1 MNHWDRIILE
11 DHVPGSALA
20 PQLERLFA
28 QQRQH
33 WSLLRE
39 GEASLATIETKTLE
53 CSGAQV
59 IVQANPVRKR
69 SIHARVDEKSIAAR
83 SCFLCPENM
92 PAEERGIGLGD
103 LVVLPN
109 PYPILRRHCTVP
121 ERTHRPQRLAGR
133 IVKLLE
139 LAQVMG
145 PEMLVFYNGARCG
158 ASAPDH
164 FHLQACD
171 ARNIPLLSEL
181 PLAGNGALCQAHSS
195 FGRNM
200 LLMADPQADRLQQQI
215 EHALSLLVEKGVAG
229 EKGVGTLLPERPF
242 GCFAQKSPDP
252 FFSEP
257 MFNLIALVRD
267 GRYWAILFPR
277 AAHRPSCFSAPGDAQ
292 LAISPAALEMVGL
305 LVVSDPA
312 QLDRVDAQTAHTIY
326 QEVCLNDTRF
336 AQFMQGVQA

>member
-33 WSLLRE
+33 WNLLRE
-39 GEASLATIETKTLE
+39 GEAALATIETKTLE

-69 SIHARVDEKSIAAR
+69 SIHAQVDAQTIAAR
-83 SCFLCPENM
+83 SCFLCPKNM

-103 LVVLPN
+103 LVLLPN
-109 PYPILRRHCTVP
+109 PYPILQCHCTVP

-133 IVKLLE
+133 IFKLLE
-139 LAQVMG
+139 LAQAVG

-181 PLAGNGALCQAHSS
+181 PLAGSGALCQAHSS

-200 LLMADPQADRLQQQI
+200 LLMADPLADRLQQQL
-215 EHALSLLVEKGVAG
+215 EHALSVLRGG
-229 EKGVGTLLPERPF
+229 EEGG
-242 GCFAQKSPDP
+242 
-252 FFSEP
+252 EP
-257 MFNLIALVRD
+257 MFNLIALVRE

-277 AAHRPSCFSAPGDAQ
+277 AAHRPSCFSAPGDAR
-292 LAISPAALEMVGL
+292 LAISPAALEMAGL
-305 LVVSDPA
+305 LVVSDLS
-312 QLDRVDAQTAHTIY
+312 QLDRVDTLTAHTIY
-326 QEVCLNDTRF
+326 QEVCLDDTRF

>member
-1 MNHWDRIILE
+1 MSHWDRIILE

-69 SIHARVDEKSIAAR
+69 SIHAQVDEKSIAAR

-109 PYPILRRHCTVP
+109 PYPILRWHCTVP

-139 LAQVMG
+139 LAQAIG

-181 PLAGNGALCQAHSS
+181 PLAGDGALCQAHSS

-200 LLMADPQADRLQQQI
+200 LLMANPQADRLQQQL
-215 EHALSLLVEKGVAG
+215 EHVLSVLG
-229 EKGVGTLLPERPF
+229 EKGVGTLLCEAPEGPF
-242 GCFAQKSPDP
+242 RQKSPDP
-252 FFSEP
+252 FSSEP

-277 AAHRPSCFSAPGDAQ
+277 AAHRPSCFSAPGDAR
-292 LAISPAALEMVGL
+292 LAISPAALEMAGL
-305 LVVSDPA
+305 LVVSDPD
-312 QLDRVDAQTAHTIY
+312 QLDRVDTLTAHTIY
-326 QEVCLNDTRF
+326 QEVSLNDTRF

>member
-39 GEASLATIETKTLE
+39 GEASLATMETKTLE
-53 CSGAQV
+53 CSGAKV

-92 PAEERGIGLGD
+92 PTEERGIGLGD

-109 PYPILRRHCTVP
+109 PYPILRWHCTVP

-139 LAQVMG
+139 LAQAMG

-181 PLAGNGALCQAHSS
+181 PLTGDGALCQAHSS

-200 LLMADPQADRLQQQI
+200 LLLADPQADRLQQQF
-215 EHALSLLVEKGVAG
+215 EHVLSVLRGG
-229 EKGVGTLLPERPF
+229 EEGG
-242 GCFAQKSPDP
+242 
-252 FFSEP
+252 EP

-277 AAHRPSCFSAPGDAQ
+277 AAHRPSCFSAPGDAR
-292 LAISPAALEMVGL
+292 LAISPAALEMAGL
-305 LVVSDPA
+305 LVVSDPD
-312 QLDRVDAQTAHTIY
+312 QLDRVDEQTAHTIY
-326 QEVCLNDTRF
+326 QEVSLNDTRF